1 VSPPPPCIVIGG
13 GIVGLAT
20 AVALSES
27 RAGGPSVTV
36 LEAEQRVAAHQS
48 GHNSGVIHSGL
59 YYRPGTLKA
68 RLCREGGEALY
79 RFCEAEGIPHRRSGK
94 LVVAAR
100 ESELPM
106 LATLEERGRANGLQ
120 GLRRLAGA
128 ELREREPAVA
138 GLAGLWVPE
147 AGVVDFAAVTTAL
160 ARSLERRGGKVV
172 TGARVFQVKRGAAEV
187 VVESSA
193 GPHRARLVINCAGL
207 QADRVA
213 RLCGVQPD
221 VLIVPFRGEYYHLVP
236 ERRDLVS
243 NAIYPVPDP
252 ALPFLGV
259 HLTRSVGGEVH
270 AGPNAVL
277 AWARHGYRRRDVSL
291 RDLGGTLIYPGFWRM
306 AARHWRAGVAEMAR
320 SFSKAA
326 FLRALRR
333 LVPALQAEDLVP
345 GASGVRAQA
354 VDRAG
359 RLVDDFHILETPGAV
374 HVLNAPSPAATASL
388 AIGRAVA
395 ARALQQLG
403 LDPR

>member
-1 VSPPPPCIVIGG
+1 VSPPPSCIVIGG

-27 RAGGPSVTV
+27 RAGGRSVTV

-120 GLRRLAGA
+120 GLRRLVGA
-128 ELREREPAVA
+128 ELRAREPAVA

-172 TGARVFQVKRGAAEV
+172 TGARVFQVKRDAAEV
-187 VVESSA
+187 VVESAA

-213 RLCGVQPD
+213 RLCGAQPD

-236 ERRDLVS
+236 ERRDLVRT
-243 NAIYPVPDP
+243 AIYPVPDP

-291 RDLGGTLIYPGFWRM
+291 RDLAGTLVYPGFWRM

-326 FLRALRR
+326 FLRALQR

-395 ARALQQLG
+395 ARALRQLG
-403 LDPR
+403 LDQR

>member
-1 VSPPPPCIVIGG
+1 VTTAIPSIVIGG

-20 AVALSES
+20 AIALSE
-27 RAGGPSVTV
+27 AGGGEGVTV
-36 LEAEQRVAAHQS
+36 LEAEPHVAAHQS

-68 RLCREGGEALY
+68 RLCREGGAALY
-79 RFCEAEGIPHRRSGK
+79 RFCEAEGIPCRRSGK
-94 LVVAAR
+94 VVVATR

-106 LATLEERGRANGLQ
+106 LAILEERGHANGLQ

-147 AGVVDFAAVTTAL
+147 AGVVDFASVTAAM
-160 ARSLERRGGKVV
+160 ARSLERRGGKVL
-172 TGARVFQVKRGAAEV
+172 TGARVLRVGRETGGLVLETA
-187 VVESSA
+187 A

-213 RLCGVQPD
+213 RLCGVNPD
-221 VLIVPFRGEYYHLVP
+221 VLIVPFRGEYYHLVA
-236 ERRDLVS
+236 ERRDLVRS
-243 NAIYPVPDP
+243 AIYPVPDP

-259 HLTRSVGGEVH
+259 HLTRTVGGEVH

-277 AWARHGYRRRDVSL
+277 AWAREGYRRSDISA
-291 RDLGGTLIYPGFWRM
+291 RDLAGTLCYPGFWRM
-306 AARHWRAGVAEMAR
+306 AGRHWRVGLAEMGR
-320 SFSKAA
+320 SFSKSA

-333 LVPALQAEDLVP
+333 LVPELQLEDLVP

-359 RLVDDFHILETPGAV
+359 RLVDDFHILETPGVV

-388 AIGRAVA
+388 AIGREVA
-395 ARALQQLG
+395 ARGLRQLG
-403 LDPR
+403 AQLR